1 MTTQDEAQEV
11 LPFSMSWNTANDFAP
26 HILPADVETPQVLDQ
41 VDTAPHFDTAR
52 PMVTMPEGSGPK
64 DSSALESV
72 TSPESPTPPTPSE
85 F

>member
-1 MTTQDEAQEV
+1 MTTQDEAHEV
-11 LPFSMSWNTANDFAP
+11 LPFSMNWNRANDFAP
-26 HILPADVETPQVLDQ
+26 HILPADVETPEMLNK
-41 VDTAPHFDTAR
+41 VDTVPHSDTTR

-64 DSSALESV
+64 DSSVPESV